1 MARVYKGLIWAG
13 GSIGSA
19 GWWRLLLVMRGCSL
33 DLQCSEAYVGVGLVS
48 IRSCGNQGLGTRL
61 GLLALSHLGA
71 AYSLQPP
78 SSVV

>member
-1 MARVYKGLIWAG
+1 MGRWF
-13 GSIGSA
+13 IGSA
-19 GWWRLLLVMRGCSL
+19 GWWCLLLVMRGCCL

-48 IRSCGNQGLGTRL
+48 ISSCENQGLGTRL
-61 GLLALSHLGA
+61 GLLALSRLGA

>member
-1 MARVYKGLIWAG
+1 MASAVGYAGLLSGLACI
-13 GSIGSA
+13 
-19 GWWRLLLVMRGCSL
+19 
-33 DLQCSEAYVGVGLVS
+33 EAYVGVGLVS
-48 IRSCGNQGLGTRL
+48 IRSYGNQDLGTRL